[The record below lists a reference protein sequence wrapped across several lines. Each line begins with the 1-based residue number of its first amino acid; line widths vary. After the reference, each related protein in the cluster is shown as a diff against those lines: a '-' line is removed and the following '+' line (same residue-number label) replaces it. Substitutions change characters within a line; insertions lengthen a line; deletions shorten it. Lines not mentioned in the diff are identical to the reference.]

1 MDTPNLT
8 AVTSASS
15 IRTHL
20 LRGESS
26 TVCGVPVNAERWT
39 VRAHRH
45 VHDTEWCGRCWNRA
59 LA

>member
-1 MDTPNLT
+1 MT

-20 LRGESS
+20 LRGNF

-45 VHDTEWCGRCWNRA
+45 VDDDEWCGRCWDRA